1 MKHTTEPWHVCKPTE
16 ALHAVRAEAGRIVA
30 DVGYS
35 DTDAQ
40 NRMNARRIVACV
52 NACAGVT
59 TEELEQGGFVTGLIE
74 RLEEKERQRDALQEE
89 LENIATAEWREF
101 DPDTR
106 RCAYEF
112 VLWAQSR
119 ARHTLNR
126 VLSGDVTAPLPE
138 DVKLVQVGPCSC
150 SDHECGE
157 CMQPAP
163 KVGAGTTPRPPTPT
177 GWSDTDWIKHLQE
190 QQHPLAGLHINQ
202 GSMDAAAD
210 AYEAEYN
217 ARHNAK

>member
-1 MKHTTEPWHVCKPTE
+1 MKHTTEPWHFCEPTE
-16 ALHAVRAEAGRIVA
+16 TLHALRAETGRVVA

-59 TEELEQGGFVTGLIE
+59 TEELERGGFVSGLIE

-150 SDHECGE
+150 SDHECCE
-157 CMQPAP
+157 CMKPDEDPAQT
-163 KVGAGTTPRPPTPT
+163 KLDEMVLRDK
-177 GWSDTDWIKHLQE
+177 S
-190 QQHPLAGLHINQ
+190 
-202 GSMDAAAD
+202 
-210 AYEAEYN
+210 
-217 ARHNAK
+217 

>member
-1 MKHTTEPWHVCKPTE
+1 MDPQQDRPCKITKGRRMKHTTEPWHVCEPTE

-138 DVKLVQVGPCSC
+138 DEDKYLAKNSLWGMRALR
-150 SDHECGE
+150 D
-157 CMQPAP
+157 AP
-163 KVGAGTTPRPPTPT
+163 
-177 GWSDTDWIKHLQE
+177 
-190 QQHPLAGLHINQ
+190 
-202 GSMDAAAD
+202 
-210 AYEAEYN
+210 
-217 ARHNAK
+217 